1 MEVMGKSSYHGQSEA
16 CSVYT
21 SVQTLTLPPIICAAM
36 SELLKIISLSFFICR
51 MEIFISCKCRHLNNR
66 IWEHL
71 PVPGVFW
78 HSVNLISPCPPFGG
92 KVAGRFL
99 EVLRYL
105 VLKGNLTHVMVC
117 FLYKHGILEIKRG

>member
-51 MEIFISCKCRHLNNR
+51 MEIMILILQGCWRIKYDHVCTAQNKGSEKLVLPTDHLCTSMLQSTL
-66 IWEHL
+66 HL
-71 PVPGVFW
+71 PV
-78 HSVNLISPCPPFGG
+78 
-92 KVAGRFL
+92 
-99 EVLRYL
+99 
-105 VLKGNLTHVMVC
+105 
-117 FLYKHGILEIKRG
+117 